1 MNTRLGNQTVF
12 GGIVAVLAIAILLG
26 AKATLAAIATA
37 VALLVLLM
45 VLQGVRIARQE
56 FSSRQPTDATAR
68 TADSA
73 DAAAGTDGKLRYD
86 ANGNVASRTDFNC
99 HTITYNDTL
108 NR

>member
-1 MNTRLGNQTVF
+1 LNTRLGNQTVL

-56 FSSRQPTDATAR
+56 FFKAPTHGRAILT
-68 TADSA
+68 
-73 DAAAGTDGKLRYD
+73 
-86 ANGNVASRTDFNC
+86 VASYAAVC
-99 HTITYNDTL
+99 SY
-108 NR
+108 